1 MNKVSK
7 WALVGVATAVACQA
21 MAAVQHPRP
30 ASDFKVSEKNRPKLF
45 KQFFGEVVNTP
56 DGMAQD
62 KQGNFYVSAP
72 NFVNQD
78 YPGVIMK
85 LDKKTKQWSIFC
97 TGLLHPDTKMGFP
110 MGMEFGDDGNLYYAD
125 NQYFTDKDYKSR
137 VIRVVVDKKT
147 GEALYLESVIENIK
161 LANAVRCRG
170 NAVYFTDTFFDLPD
184 KNLGGIYRVPF
195 SAFANGPV
203 KVLKKEDWAKD
214 PYCLDAASCTPN
226 HRGDN
231 AATDGMCFDKDGNI
245 YTGNFGDGHFY
256 IMKNLG
262 NGKYGKLETLV
273 NDVNQ
278 LPCVDGV
285 NYYEKKNWIF
295 IADSERNAV
304 LYWDITKKELVMFW
318 INDDTDGADGLLD
331 QPCEC
336 MVWDGKLIIS
346 NFDMTF
352 PGLKNKE
359 NDKVHTLSVINLP

>member
-1 MNKVSK
+1 MSNMSK
-7 WALVGVATAVACQA
+7 WALVGVVTAVACQT
-21 MAAVQHPRP
+21 MAQFPQP
-30 ASDFKVSEKNRPKLF
+30 ASDFKVNEKFRPKLF
-45 KQFFGEVVNTP
+45 KQFFGDIVNVP

-72 NFVNQD
+72 NFVKQE
-78 YPGVIMK
+78 YPGIIMK

-97 TGLLHPDTKMGFP
+97 SGLLNPDTKMAFP
-110 MGMEFGDDGNLYYAD
+110 MGLEFGEDGNLYYAD
-125 NQYFTDKDYKSR
+125 NQYFTDKGYKSR
-137 VIRVVVDKKT
+137 VIRVVVDPKT
-147 GEALYLESVIENIK
+147 GEALRLEPVVENIK

-170 NAVYFTDTFFDLPD
+170 NALYFTDTFFDLPD

-195 SAFANGPV
+195 SAFKDGPV
-203 KVLKKEDWAKD
+203 KILNKEDYAKD
-214 PYCLDAASCTPN
+214 PYCLDVASCTPN

-231 AATDGMCFDKDGNI
+231 AASDGMCFDKAGNI

-256 IMKNLG
+256 VMKMKPDG
-262 NGKYGKLETLV
+262 SYGKLETLV
-273 NDVNQ
+273 NDTKL

-285 NYYEKKNWIF
+285 NYYEKKNWVF

-304 LYWDITKKELVMFW
+304 LYWDINNQKLEMFW

-346 NFDMTF
+346 NFDYTF
-352 PGLKNKE
+352 PGLKNAK
-359 NDKVHTLSVINLP
+359 NDSVHSLSFINLP